1 MSTVPETVHAY
12 GAAWNE
18 TDAERRRRLLELAWA
33 EHGVYLDPTA
43 HVEGRAALHAH
54 IAGFHAQ
61 MPGARLSLTSGVDEH
76 HGRIRFTWVMRGAD
90 GATVV
95 EGVDF
100 GDLDADGRLVRIV
113 GFFGPPPPA

>member
-1 MSTVPETVHAY
+1 MPSVEEIVRAY

-18 TDAERRRRLLELAWA
+18 PDIERRRQLLETAWA
-33 EHGVYLDPTA
+33 EGGVYTDPTA
-43 HVEGRAALHAH
+43 HVEGRAALLTH

-76 HGRIRFTWVMRGAD
+76 HGRVRFTWIMRAVD
-90 GATVV
+90 GATIA

-100 GDLDADGRLVRIV
+100 GDLDADGRLARIT
-113 GFFGPPPPA
+113 GFFGPLPPA